1 MVVIMAV
8 VISRTRLIAWPRID
22 AKRSIHTAH
31 RATDRTA
38 DYPANRSSG
47 VTTLRRAALHA
58 SNNAL
63 RVNRDRRGKQSHNH
77 GYSKFLPHRLFS
89 LLCSVRSYPANP

>member
-31 RATDRTA
+31 RTA
-38 DYPANRSSG
+38 DNTANWTSD
-47 VTTLRRAALHA
+47 VITLRRAAC
-58 SNNAL
+58 L
-63 RVNRDRRGKQSHNH
+63 R
-77 GYSKFLPHRLFS
+77 
-89 LLCSVRSYPANP
+89 

>member
-8 VISRTRLIAWPRID
+8 VISRTRLVAWPRID

-38 DYPANRSSG
+38 DNTANWTSD
-47 VTTLRRAALHA
+47 VITLRRAALHA
-58 SNNAL
+58 SDNAL
-63 RVNRDRRGKQSHNH
+63 RVNRDWRGKQSRNH
-77 GYSKFLPHRLFS
+77 GYSKFHPHRLFS
-89 LLCSVRSYPANP
+89 LLCSVHSFAVNP